1 MFKARTILAL
11 IPALLLLIA
20 PGAWADGSKLAAG
33 DIIMLSVDGEKDL
46 SKQYQIDSNGCVTL
60 SMIPP
65 VNVRD
70 LSTSEASAAIT
81 KGLLEVMVNPQVSVG
96 FVERAKMQ
104 VFVVGQV
111 RTPGLVS
118 VGVGDKVVQALAQS
132 GYDDTADL
140 AHVSVRRGDKATT
153 LDLTRYLS
161 GQDLN
166 VNIEL
171 QSGDTVVVP
180 ALDTNGTV
188 MMLGQLTKTGKIP
201 LKQGM
206 TFREAMGFI
215 GGVAVDADTDKI
227 TIKREGSAD
236 LIKIDYTLAMAGD
249 PGANLVLQPSDT
261 IYVPQF
267 EAAFFTV
274 MGGVMKPGPYPLQ
287 GKVTLSEAVG
297 MAGGAAPDR
306 GDLRKISITQAT
318 EAGKPGKIVKVD
330 LNKVIASA
338 GDDPIV
344 HRGDLIFVG
353 EKKPRTNILQV
364 IQSLVPFV
372 WLLR

>member
-1 MFKARTILAL
+1 MFKIRMILAL
-11 IPALLLLIA
+11 IPALLLFIA

-46 SKQYQIDSNGCVTL
+46 SKQYQIDSNGCVTI
-60 SMIPP
+60 SNISP
-65 VNVRD
+65 VSVRD
-70 LSTSEASAAIT
+70 MSTSEASAAIT
-81 KGLLEVMVNPQVSVG
+81 KGLLNVMVNPQVSVS

-111 RTPGLVS
+111 KTPGLIS

-153 LDLTRYLS
+153 LDLTHYLS
-161 GQDLN
+161 GQDLG

-180 ALDTNGTV
+180 ALDANGTV
-188 MMLGQLTKTGKIP
+188 MILGQVARTGKIP

-215 GGVAVDADTDKI
+215 GGVAMDADTDKI
-227 TIKREGSAD
+227 TIKREGSTD
-236 LIKIDYTLAMAGD
+236 LIKVDYTLAMAGD
-249 PGANLVLQPSDT
+249 PTADRALQPSDT
-261 IYVPQF
+261 IYVPQL
-267 EAAFFTV
+267 ETAFFTV
-274 MGGVMKPGPYPLQ
+274 MGGVMKPGPYPLK

-306 GDLRKISITQAT
+306 GDLGKISITQASET
-318 EAGKPGKIVKVD
+318 GKPGKIVNVN
-330 LNKVIASA
+330 LTKVIASA
-338 GDDPIV
+338 GEDPIV
-344 HRGDLIFVG
+344 HRGDLIFVA
-353 EKKPRTNILQV
+353 EKKRGANVLQV

-372 WLLR
+372 WLFR